1 MEDEEKKVV
10 SEPALDVEEAVALP
24 GPSETPKNTRMGLNY
39 QVDRLTTVF
48 SNYALFFGILASV
61 IALAPVIAIL
71 FKVIYVIIALC
82 LIVVLVIFTGF
93 VILIYDGGRALLA
106 LIWSPINYDESQ
118 LLVQI
123 AIYAAPIAAGLGILF
138 SAGALILAL
147 FNKGTKSKA
156 SYIAISA
163 TAFTLSVFGLLFTIF
178 MYVVGLK

>member
-1 MEDEEKKVV
+1 MESEEKKVV
-10 SEPALDVEEAVALP
+10 EEPVLDVEEAVAIP
-24 GPSETPKNTRMGLNY
+24 TPSETPKNTRMGLNY
-39 QVDRLTTVF
+39 QVDRLATVF
-48 SNYALFFGILASV
+48 SNYALFFGILAAV

-71 FKVIYVIIALC
+71 FKVVYVIIAMC
-82 LIVVLVIFTGF
+82 LIVILVVFTGF
-93 VILIYDGGRALLA
+93 VILIYDSGRALIA

-123 AIYAAPIAAGLGILF
+123 AIYAAPISAALGIMF
-138 SAGALILAL
+138 SAGSLIMAL

-178 MYVVGLK
+178 MYVVAQK